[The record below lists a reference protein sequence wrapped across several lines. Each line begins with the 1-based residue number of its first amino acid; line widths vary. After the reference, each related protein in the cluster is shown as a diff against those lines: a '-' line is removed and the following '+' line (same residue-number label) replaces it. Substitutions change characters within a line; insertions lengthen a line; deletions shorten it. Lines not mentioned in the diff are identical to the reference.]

1 MGDGTLTRGRLLGAA
16 GVLALAALWAVA
28 IAWLWGTRVPA
39 GLALPP
45 VELGIDAAT
54 VARAERFE
62 AFFRILF
69 LVSQLVLVGV
79 LALYAWQGAR
89 FARESA
95 AGRIGTGMLLG
106 MIGLALVWLSQ
117 IPFRLAAVWWSRR
130 YDQTDSGYVE
140 TLFSNWLELGAEF
153 LAICFALA
161 VVMALAGRFPR
172 RWWIAAAPVFVAIG
186 AAFTFAFP
194 FLVQTEPL
202 DRPALEADAKAY
214 ASAQGIEPVPVAVE
228 DVSDFTKT
236 PNAYAVGLG
245 PTRTVVFW
253 STLLDG
259 RFRAGELRVVLAH
272 ELAHHSRRHL
282 LEGIAWYALFAL
294 PGAWLIAVATR
305 RRGGMA
311 QPAAVPVSLL
321 VLVVLE
327 LASTP
332 FYNLVSR
339 HMEQE
344 ADWVALETTRDPDSA
359 AALFRRFAT
368 ESLNDPD
375 PPRWAYYLFDSHP
388 TVEERIA
395 LAEAW
400 RRAR

>member
-1 MGDGTLTRGRLLGAA
+1 MGDGALTRGRLLGAA

-28 IAWLWGTRVPA
+28 IAWLWETRVPA
-39 GLALPP
+39 GLELPP

-54 VARAERFE
+54 IARAERFE
-62 AFFRILF
+62 AFVRILF
-69 LVSQLVLVGV
+69 LVSQLALVGV
-79 LALYAWQGAR
+79 LALYAWKGAR

-106 MIGLALVWLSQ
+106 MIGLGLVWLSQ
-117 IPFRLAAVWWSRR
+117 VPFRLAAVWWSRR

-140 TLFSNWLELGAEF
+140 TLLSNWLELGAEF

-161 VVMALAGRFPR
+161 VVRALAGRFPR

-194 FLVQTEPL
+194 SLVQTEPL
-202 DRPALEADAKAY
+202 DRPALEADAKRY
-214 ASAQGIEPVPVAVE
+214 AAAQGIEPVPVRVE

-245 PTRTVVFW
+245 PTQTVVLW

-259 RFRAGELRVVLAH
+259 RFRDGELRVVLAH

-282 LEGIAWYALFAL
+282 LEGIGWYALFAL

-332 FYNLVSR
+332 VYNLVSR

-359 AALFRRFAT
+359 AALFRRFTT

-388 TVEERIA
+388 TTRQRIA

>member
-1 MGDGTLTRGRLLGAA
+1 MGDGPLTRGRLLGAA
-16 GVLALAALWAVA
+16 GVLALAALWVAA
-28 IAWLWGTRVPA
+28 IAWLWETRVPS
-39 GLALPP
+39 GLELPP

-54 VARAERFE
+54 IARAERFE

-69 LVSQLVLVGV
+69 VVSQLVLVGV

-106 MIGLALVWLSQ
+106 MIGLGLVWLSQ
-117 IPFRLAAVWWSRR
+117 VPFRLAAVWWSRR

-194 FLVQTEPL
+194 SLVQTEPL

-214 ASAQGIEPVPVAVE
+214 ASAQGIEPVPVVVE

-245 PTRTVVFW
+245 PTQTVVFW
-253 STLLDG
+253 STFLDG
-259 RFRAGELRVVLAH
+259 RFREGELQVVLAH
-272 ELAHHSRRHL
+272 EVAHHSRRHL
-282 LEGIAWYALFAL
+282 LEGIGWYALFAL
-294 PGAWLIAVATR
+294 PGAWLIALATR

-332 FYNLVSR
+332 VYNLVSR

-359 AALFRRFAT
+359 AALFRNFTT

-388 TVEERIA
+388 TVEQRIA

-400 RRAR
+400 RRTR